1 MKSKITTSVHHKGLG
16 HEYRFKTTNMSKKM
30 ALLFILISSY
40 SFSQVVNNY
49 QYVFVPDEFS
59 VFKEK
64 DKFHLNTNVK
74 FLLQKYGFKSYFTS
88 DSIPNEIRN
97 SNCNKLYADLEKD
110 NSIFNVKL
118 KIVLKNCKDE
128 IVYQTNFGSSKEKDL
143 AIAYNQAFREAA
155 KSFDILN
162 YKYNG
167 NFNVEIPAIQVK
179 ENDSSTKTIYNK
191 PPLPPDPPI
200 KNNPYPKG
208 FYFAQPTITGF
219 QIIDNEPKIIMRLF
233 ETSQKNVFIGEKGNT
248 NGVVILKDQQW
259 FFEYYEN
266 GKLVSDPL
274 KLKF

>member
-1 MKSKITTSVHHKGLG
+1 MKSKITTSVHHKGSG

-40 SFSQVVNNY
+40 SFSQAVNDY
-49 QYVFVPDEFS
+49 QYVFVPAKFS
-59 VFKEK
+59 VFKEN

-88 DSIPNEIRN
+88 DSIPNEILN

-110 NSIFNVKL
+110 NSIFNVKI
-118 KIVLKNCKDE
+118 KIILKNCKDE
-128 IVYQTNFGSSKEKDL
+128 VVYQTNFGSSKEKDL

-155 KSFDILN
+155 KSFDVLN

-167 NFNVEIPAIQVK
+167 KNGV
-179 ENDSSTKTIYNK
+179 SSEMVAPVYKTEESISTTT
-191 PPLPPDPPI
+191 
-200 KNNPYPKG
+200 NNSEV
-208 FYFAQPTITGF
+208 FYFAQPITNGY
-219 QIIDNEPKIIMRLF
+219 QVVNNEPKIIMRLLN
-233 ETSQKNVFIGEKGNT
+233 TSQKNVFIATKGNI
-248 NGVVILKDQQW
+248 NGVVLQKDNQW